1 MKKGLLTAV
10 LAAVILGGVSVQAI
24 STTSDIERGYITV
37 STSANAEIAP
47 DVAEVSIAV
56 QTFDNKS
63 MQKATLQNKEISDKV
78 ITALKSM
85 INTSNGDFIKTSDYN
100 ASPIY
105 TYSGSKRN
113 LDKYQVSNSVIVH
126 TKSIDKVGAM
136 IDKAIALGATNV
148 NSLSFSVSS
157 YEDKCNDLLELAA
170 KRAKSRAD
178 AVAKTIPTAVAGIRT
193 MDVSCSAN
201 NAVRTQ
207 YRFMKSNVMMM
218 DGAAGAMPE
227 ASSTSIESGV
237 VKIFANVNAS
247 YFVK

>member
-1 MKKGLLTAV
+1 MKRVLSSAV
-10 LAAVILGGVSVQAI
+10 LAALILGSLSVQAVT
-24 STTSDIERGYITV
+24 STNIERGYISV

-56 QTFDNKS
+56 QTYDNKS
-63 MQKATLQNKEISDKV
+63 MQKATLQNKEISDRV
-78 ITALKSM
+78 ISTLKSM

-105 TYSGSKRN
+105 TYSGNKRN

-148 NSLSFSVSS
+148 NSLSFSVSN
-157 YEDKCNDLLELAA
+157 YENQCNNLLELAA

-178 AVAKTIPTAVAGIRT
+178 IVAKTIPTTVAGIRT

-207 YRFMKSNVMMM
+207 YRLMKSNMMY
-218 DGAAGAMPE
+218 DAAGAVPE

>member
-1 MKKGLLTAV
+1 MKKFLIPAV
-10 LAAVILGGVSVQAI
+10 LMTLILGCTTQAI
-24 STTSDIERGYITV
+24 TNVNGIERGYISV
-37 STSANAEIAP
+37 NTSANTEIAP

-56 QTFDNKS
+56 QTYDNKS

-78 ITALKSM
+78 IAALKSM
-85 INTSNGDFIKTSDYN
+85 INTSNGDYIKTSDFN

-105 TYSGSKRN
+105 TYSGNKRN

-126 TKSIDKVGAM
+126 TKSIDKVGNM

-157 YEDKCNDLLELAA
+157 YEDKCNDLLELAS
-170 KRAKSRAD
+170 KRARLRAE
-178 AVAKTIPTAVAGIRT
+178 AVAKVVPTSITGVRT

-207 YRFMKSNVMMM
+207 YRFMKSNMLM
-218 DGAAGAMPE
+218 DAAGAAPE

-237 VKIFANVNAS
+237 IKIFANVNAS

>member
-1 MKKGLLTAV
+1 MKKFLILTMLSTLALASISAQAV
-10 LAAVILGGVSVQAI
+10 TSTGV
-24 STTSDIERGYITV
+24 ERGYITV

-56 QTFDNKS
+56 QTYDSKS
-63 MQKATLQNKEISDKV
+63 MQKATLQNKEISEKV
-78 ITALKSM
+78 IKELKSM
-85 INTSNGDFIKTSDYN
+85 INTANGDFIKTTDYN

-105 TYSGSKRN
+105 TYSGNKRN
-113 LDKYQVSNSVIVH
+113 LDKYQVSNSVVIH

-157 YEDKCNDLLELAA
+157 YENECNNLLELAS
-170 KRAKSRAD
+170 KRAKNRAE
-178 AVAKTIPTAVAGIRT
+178 AVAKVIPTQISGIRT

-207 YRFMKSNVMMM
+207 YRLMKSNMML
-218 DGAAGAMPE
+218 DAAGAAPE
-227 ASSTSIESGV
+227 ASSTAIESGI
-237 VKIFANVNAS
+237 VKIYANVNAS
-247 YFVK
+247 FFVK

>member
-1 MKKGLLTAV
+1 MKKFLIPAV
-10 LAAVILGGVSVQAI
+10 LMTLILGCTTQAI
-24 STTSDIERGYITV
+24 TNVNGIERGYISV
-37 STSANAEIAP
+37 NTSANTEIAP

-56 QTFDNKS
+56 QTYDSKS

-78 ITALKSM
+78 IAALKSM
-85 INTSNGDFIKTSDYN
+85 INTSNGDYIKTSDFN

-105 TYSGSKRN
+105 TYSGNKRN

-126 TKSIDKVGAM
+126 TKSIDKVGNM

-157 YEDKCNDLLELAA
+157 YEDKCNDLLELAS
-170 KRAKSRAD
+170 KRARLRAE
-178 AVAKTIPTAVAGIRT
+178 AVAKVVPTSITGIRT

-207 YRFMKSNVMMM
+207 YRFMKSNMLM
-218 DGAAGAMPE
+218 DAAGAAPE

-237 VKIFANVNAS
+237 IKIFANVNAS

>member
-1 MKKGLLTAV
+1 MKKVLFSTAILALV
-10 LAAVILGGVSVQAI
+10 LGCVSTQAV
-24 STTSDIERGYITV
+24 TSNNIERGYISVNT
-37 STSANAEIAP
+37 TANAELAP
-47 DVAEVSIAV
+47 DIAEVSIAV
-56 QTFDNKS
+56 QTFDTKS

-85 INTSNGDFIKTSDYN
+85 INTSNGDYIKTSDFN

-105 TYSGSKRN
+105 SYSGNKRN
-113 LDKYQVSNSVIVH
+113 FDKYQVSNSVIVH

-157 YEDKCNDLLELAA
+157 YENQCNDLLELAA
-170 KRAKSRAD
+170 KRAKNRAD
-178 AVAKTIPTAVAGIRT
+178 AVAKTVPTTITGVRT
-193 MDVSCSAN
+193 MEVNCSAN
-201 NAVRTQ
+201 SATRTQ
-207 YRFMKSNVMMM
+207 YRLMKSNMMY
-218 DGAAGAMPE
+218 DAAGAAPE

-237 VKIFANVNAS
+237 VKIYANVNAS